1 MPSAAKQREIERQRM
16 LEEEESSDDDWQEN
30 ISPEQEKNRRTSKWF
45 YDMGVIQPTDT
56 VLSALDAMIKSN
68 SSKTF
73 VVEQDGSIVGA
84 VDFMKILRKLL
95 QFEEESS
102 REYYFSTLG

>member
-16 LEEEESSDDDWQEN
+16 LEEEESSDDDWEEN
-30 ISPEQEKNRRTSKWF
+30 ISPEQEKNRRTSQWF

-56 VLSALDAMIKSN
+56 VQSALEAMIKRN

-73 VVEQDGSIVGA
+73 VVDQDGSIVGA
-84 VDFMKILRKLL
+84 VDYMKILHKLL
-95 QFEEESS
+95 RFEEESS